1 VDALVV
7 SPGPSGAGTQ
17 YALYDRRLNLT
28 TGDSPDGGMMRRL
41 EVRP

>member
-7 SPGPSGAGTQ
+7 PRSASGAGVQ

-28 TGDSPDGGMMRRL
+28 TGDAPDGGMMRRV